1 MKVTE
6 TSLLLPYRA
15 EIVNKRGNSNSE
27 ESKRERVNML
37 DLTNQV
43 ALVTGG
49 ANGIGKG
56 ISESLAEAGAKVIIG
71 DIDEEQGQK
80 TAEALN
86 GKFYKMDVTD
96 KQAVQDI
103 VDQIVKEFDKIDI
116 LASNTG
122 VYPQIEI
129 EDLTEEDWDYIQN
142 INLKGMFFVTQAVLK
157 EMKKQQYGRVI
168 ITSSV
173 TGPITGYPGWAHYG
187 ATKAGQLGYMRSAAL
202 EYAKYGI
209 TVNAVQPGNVLT
221 AGLQAQGE
229 AYLDGTRKIIPTHEL
244 GEPADIGYAV
254 AFFAAKEAKF
264 ITGQSLVVDGGQ
276 LLPEE
281 PDAVKD

>member
-229 AYLDGTRKIIPTHEL
+229 AYLEGTRKIIPTHEL

-254 AFFAAKEAKF
+254 SLFAAKEAKF